1 MGWVV
6 GVVGEASCQF
16 LKRSVKKT
24 RSLTKAFCHSRQ
36 PGYLLHLTPLLPL
49 VSSSTTDALMGR
61 GGGGADPP
69 PPTSAMAPPAQICGG
84 GLGDGEGSSGV

>member
-1 MGWVV
+1 M

-61 GGGGADPP
+61 GGGGKGGV
-69 PPTSAMAPPAQICGG
+69 GG
-84 GLGDGEGSSGV
+84 GYQGGNSEGARGNREG